1 MRTLVLALA
10 VASGAC
16 GKADSK
22 APPAP
27 SPSPGSAAVTAAPQ
41 GLAIF
46 VGDQQVGTVPTADV
60 AKWPRLDTLVPIED
74 RRLGRWEDIGLGGV
88 KPTSVHAP
96 STTYP
101 QLVPAV
107 FPGDDGS
114 PSFGMFDPV
123 ELANHGKPQFR
134 ADGVRDIHIKIAE
147 NNGHGQNEQG
157 AGGGTDPTQL
167 KLSIKTPKG
176 EHVIDGKTLLA
187 IPRED
192 APGDNGQGWPLT
204 TILKLAG
211 VDSYQSMVLND
222 ANGLALNLDKSAF
235 DPATSVPFVKL
246 NRQGTLRFRV
256 FKKQGDSWVSSGDI
270 KGLVAIEILK

>member
-1 MRTLVLALA
+1 MRTFVLALA
-10 VASGAC
+10 LVGAAGAC
-16 GKADSK
+16 GKANSN
-22 APPAP
+22 PPPP
-27 SPSPGSAAVTAAPQ
+27 STGSAVAAPASQ

-46 VGDQQVGTVPTADV
+46 VGDQQVATVQAADV
-60 AKWPRLDTLVPIED
+60 AKWPRLDTLVPIDD
-74 RRLGRWEDIGLGGV
+74 RRLGRWEDVAIGGA

-101 QLVPAV
+101 QLVPAL

-114 PSFGMFDPV
+114 PSFGYFDPV
-123 ELANHGKPQFR
+123 ELAKHGKPQMR
-134 ADGVRDIHIKIAE
+134 ADGVKDIHIKVSDS
-147 NNGHGQNEQG
+147 NGRGQNEQG
-157 AGGGTDPTQL
+157 AGGGTDPTLL

-176 EHVIDGKTLLA
+176 EHVVDGKTLLA

-204 TILKLAG
+204 TILKAAG
-211 VDSYQSMVLND
+211 VDSFDSMVLND

-235 DPATSVPFVKL
+235 DPKSSVPFVKL

-256 FKKQGDSWVSSGDI
+256 FKKQGDTWVSSGDI